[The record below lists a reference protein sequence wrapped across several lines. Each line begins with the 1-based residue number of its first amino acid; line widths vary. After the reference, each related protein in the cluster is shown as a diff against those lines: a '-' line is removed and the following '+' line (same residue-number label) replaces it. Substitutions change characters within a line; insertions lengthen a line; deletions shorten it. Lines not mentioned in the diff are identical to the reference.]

1 VQLTYGLE
9 AIDFGRG
16 GLFGEADDIYGSG
29 NVRSTLGLNFTRD
42 TRIDLPFATAG
53 GQQTFSA
60 QFSGGPLGGS
70 ADFQRYTSEVRAY
83 APLGEI
89 GGTRPGSQPVK
100 FVLGLT
106 ARTGTVFGNP
116 GAFFGFQQFALG
128 GVQFGEQLRGYP
140 EFSITPLGYRVDTE
154 TFRASRQSFG
164 NAFFSSTV
172 ELGMRVNQMF
182 YGNLFYDAG
191 NIWNNPRQIYPTRLL
206 RGAGFGV
213 SVLTPVVGMLG
224 IDMGYGFDR
233 QSINPVT
240 GALRSDPRW
249 QLHFRLGQMF

>member
-1 VQLTYGLE
+1 
-9 AIDFGRG
+9 
-16 GLFGEADDIYGSG
+16 
-29 NVRSTLGLNFTRD
+29 
-42 TRIDLPFATAG
+42 
-53 GQQTFSA
+53 
-60 QFSGGPLGGS
+60 
-70 ADFQRYTSEVRAY
+70 
-83 APLGEI
+83 
-89 GGTRPGSQPVK
+89 
-100 FVLGLT
+100 
-106 ARTGTVFGNP
+106 
-116 GAFFGFQQFALG
+116 
-128 GVQFGEQLRGYP
+128 
-140 EFSITPLGYRVDTE
+140 
-154 TFRASRQSFG
+154 
-164 NAFFSSTV
+164 
-172 ELGMRVNQMF
+172 MRVNQMF